1 MLLPSFRW
9 FLSSS
14 SLLRHLVFVS
24 NGKDPWDPQDK
35 RLPLGAM
42 TFLFCWAHAI
52 LFLGVCLAGQEC
64 LGRVETPIMDH
75 SRMARSMRK
84 SIERWANWG
93 VLGEPR
99 RCCDVVLN
107 RVSPLVKRM
116 DSTTPSFLFFS
127 FFFPECVSSRRSTL
141 SVSYQ
146 RWTGEI
152 FR

>member
-1 MLLPSFRW
+1 
-9 FLSSS
+9 
-14 SLLRHLVFVS
+14 
-24 NGKDPWDPQDK
+24 
-35 RLPLGAM
+35 M

-52 LFLGVCLAGQEC
+52 LFLGVCLAVQEC

-116 DSTTPSFLFFS
+116 DSTTPSFLFFLS
-127 FFFPECVSSRRSTL
+127 FFLNVYLADGQLWACRISGEPARYSDRITAISLWELGTRFWDSDVDLLSESSMLLKILTRMCREL
-141 SVSYQ
+141 
-146 RWTGEI
+146 
-152 FR
+152 